1 MIKEKSPYLS
11 NLPPVSIYSVETSR
25 ETSNTRQRKSL
36 RKSLKVSTQKSLKKS
51 KRSPRKS
58 KGSRIST
65 EHSPYA
71 QKLTK
76 STGRLHFLKE
86 DETIINTLTKTYSP
100 EGSQERPRK
109 DYLQKILDKLQLK
122 KTSLIFKKLDY
133 NNNGFLSLTELYDG
147 FERLNIFSFRPAIF
161 QAFALTKG

>member
-1 MIKEKSPYLS
+1 MRHTGDILRENTYSPRKSMIKEKSPYLS

-71 QKLTK
+71 
-76 STGRLHFLKE
+76 
-86 DETIINTLTKTYSP
+86 
-100 EGSQERPRK
+100 
-109 DYLQKILDKLQLK
+109 
-122 KTSLIFKKLDY
+122 
-133 NNNGFLSLTELYDG
+133 
-147 FERLNIFSFRPAIF
+147 
-161 QAFALTKG
+161 